1 MKNPINIISIITI
14 SLSLLFTS
22 CVVFAKEI
30 KGNGKMETKSISI
43 SNFSIIEIETSVEI
57 NYSQEKN
64 KGSLEFTVDE
74 NLFEYYNIHTNN
86 GVLYIE
92 LKKEYRNKFHLKPTK
107 TMITLSSEHLY
118 KIDIAGGCKIN
129 FCTPYIS
136 KELKVDIAGSGN
148 IVANKFPVKIEEL
161 KIDIAGSGNVY
172 LLGAVQKAAID
183 IAGSGDVYALEC
195 KIANLSVDIA
205 GSGNVEAHVTDKLNA
220 DIAGSGN
227 VKFKGEPVVT
237 TDIAGSGKVKK
248 L

>member
-22 CVVFAKEI
+22 CVAFAKEI
-30 KGNGKMETKSISI
+30 KGNGKLETQFISI

-74 NLFEYYNIHTNN
+74 NLFMYYNIHTNN
-86 GVLYIE
+86 GILYIE
-92 LKKEYRNKFHLKPTK
+92 LKKEYKNKVHLKPTQ
-107 TMITLSSEHLY
+107 TLITLSSDDLD
-118 KIDIAGGCKIN
+118 KIEIAGGGKFN
-129 FCTPYIS
+129 FSTAYVS
-136 KELKVDIAGSGN
+136 KKLEIAIAGSGK
-148 IVANKFPVKIEEL
+148 IFANNFPVKIKEL

-172 LLGAVQKAAID
+172 LLGTVQKAEFD
-183 IAGSGDVYALEC
+183 IAGSGDVHALEC
-195 KIANLSVDIA
+195 VIANLSVDIA
-205 GSGNVEAHVTDKLNA
+205 GSGNVEAQVTDKLNA
-220 DIAGSGN
+220 EIAGSGN